1 MSGNVVMLCRRQYGL
16 KTPLRQW
23 HHHTVRGMRGV
34 RFEQCEEDACVM
46 GLAEAAGVSIIVVVV
61 VVVHVDD
68 MFAMG
73 FKSRRGKCF

>member
-1 MSGNVVMLCRRQYGL
+1 
-16 KTPLRQW
+16 
-23 HHHTVRGMRGV
+23 MRGV